1 MPHSQPLSGKGVSL
15 SVLASVLFALLS
27 GYTTLLKPLDGLA
40 IYAWRVLWTLPGV
53 LLLIAV
59 RGQGVALRAQLA
71 RLRDEPRLWLL
82 LPVMAVLLATQ
93 LWLFMWAPLHGQ
105 ALAVSMGYFLL
116 PLTMVLTGRLLYG
129 ERLYRLQWLALTC
142 AMLGVAHE
150 WWLTRAFAWP
160 TLLVAIGYPPYFVLR
175 RWSKLEPLTGFVLEI
190 ALMCPVA
197 LVLLWQLGETSWGVL
212 AEPRF
217 WLLLPGLGI
226 ISTVALVCYM
236 TASRLLPLGLLG
248 ILGYVEPVL
257 LFVLAVILL
266 GEPLSADSLLTYAPI
281 WLAVLL
287 TGVHA
292 VLHQRGS
299 LRLG

>member
-1 MPHSQPLSGKGVSL
+1 MPHSQPLSGKGVML

-53 LLLIAV
+53 LLLVAV
-59 RGQGVALRAQLA
+59 RGQWSSLRGQLA
-71 RLRDEPRLWLL
+71 RLRSEPALWLA
-82 LPVMAVLLATQ
+82 LPAMAALLATQ

-105 ALAVSMGYFLL
+105 AMAVSMGYFLL
-116 PLTMVLTGRLLYG
+116 PLTMVLTGCLLYG
-129 ERLYRLQWLALTC
+129 ERLYRLQWLAVAC

-150 WWLTRAFAWP
+150 LWLTRAFAWP

-175 RWSKLEPLTGFVLEI
+175 RWSKLEPVSGFVLEL
-190 ALMCPVA
+190 AAMSPVA
-197 LVLLWQLGETSWGVL
+197 LVLLWQLGEAGWGVL

-217 WLLLPGLGI
+217 WLLLPGLGL
-226 ISTVALVCYM
+226 ISTVALVCYLV
-236 TASRLLPLGLLG
+236 AGRLLPLGLLG

-257 LFVLAVILL
+257 LFVLAVTLL
-266 GEPLSADSLLTYAPI
+266 GEPLSADSLLTYGPI

-287 TGVHA
+287 TGVHTL
-292 VLHQRGS
+292 LHQRGS
-299 LRLG
+299 LRAA